1 MSFSWPPPRTH
12 VQTGGRTWWWEC
24 FPCCSLPPPGTC
36 LQWPP
41 VLRGF
46 GPLMTIWIQPALLT
60 SFTQRGGCSLP
71 AALSCKV
78 SSCDGS
84 DTRAGSG
91 DQHHLVSQTGIL
103 WCPHHYLYQQ
113 QDRPNIGLIKVCLI
127 RNFRQ
132 KTKSNRNIFFIIL
145 HIQSAKLFIKTWA
158 TQHSPIYLKTKSRYL
173 NFECSVF
180 VLKGDYLFW

>member
-1 MSFSWPPPRTH
+1 
-12 VQTGGRTWWWEC
+12 
-24 FPCCSLPPPGTC
+24 
-36 LQWPP
+36 
-41 VLRGF
+41 
-46 GPLMTIWIQPALLT
+46 MTIWIQPALLT

-78 SSCDGS
+78 RSCDGS

-103 WCPHHYLYQQ
+103 CCPHHYLYQQ

-158 TQHSPIYLKTKSRYL
+158 TQHSPIYLITKSRYL

-180 VLKGDYLFW
+180 VLKGDYVKIHNVDRNRERENNNVQGWTLVLIVSYTTCKELIFPHFSELCQELTKT